1 MKWTTLKFNKLL
13 FIGNVQTEPGG
24 PPVWDVVEIKREIT
38 HLLRDCTQLSKSNM
52 LVFYEFFYV
61 KNIDIKVS
69 TSICASTL
77 VSLAMRVTVEG
88 SIPSRTEC
96 SLMFQ
101 ETRVIY
107 LKFLDNDII
116 NFWAHVK
123 LDDIIYKYCKIWG
136 VKKHNWM
143 ETLGLRM
150 NLKELVGLKFRENY
164 CGDKR

>member
-96 SLMFQ
+96 SLMF
-101 ETRVIY
+101 
-107 LKFLDNDII
+107 
-116 NFWAHVK
+116 
-123 LDDIIYKYCKIWG
+123 
-136 VKKHNWM
+136 
-143 ETLGLRM
+143 
-150 NLKELVGLKFRENY
+150 
-164 CGDKR
+164 